1 MASPTPSEKVALFLL
16 SSTLLLGIGISY
28 FKNVSPL
35 SLQVTPSLEA
45 VEKVEKD
52 FEIAKQ
58 VSLSEGREEDF
69 ARLPHIGPQLARRI
83 VDYRE
88 THGFQKKEDILKVK
102 GIGAKTYEEVKDLL
116 VLE

>member
-1 MASPTPSEKVALFLL
+1 MASPPSSEKIALLVL
-16 SSTLLLGIGISY
+16 SSALLLGFGFSY
-28 FKNVSPL
+28 TKKNAPL

-69 ARLPHIGPQLARRI
+69 ARLPRIGPQLARRI

-88 THGFQKKEDILKVK
+88 ANGFRKKEDILKVK
-102 GIGAKTYEEVKDLL
+102 GIGAKTYEELKDLL